1 MFCIENGGHIMQ
13 KIDEMAM
20 QLKAVSDPNRL
31 KLLAYLKK
39 GEICVCELV
48 NLLHISQ
55 PAVSQQL
62 KKLKEA
68 GIILERRKGTWKHYR
83 LNDVQKPYIQ
93 EIIDQLDEI
102 PMVNCS
108 DCS

>member
-1 MFCIENGGHIMQ
+1 MENF
-13 KIDEMAM
+13 DVMAK

-39 GEICVCELV
+39 GEVCVCDFV
-48 NLLHISQ
+48 DLLNISQ

-83 LNDVQKPYIQ
+83 LNDVQQPYIQ
-93 EIIDQLDEI
+93 AIIDQLDE
-102 PMVNCS
+102 MTDVRCS
-108 DCS
+108 SCS

>member
-1 MFCIENGGHIMQ
+1 MENIEA
-13 KIDEMAM
+13 MAV

-39 GEICVCELV
+39 GEVCVCEFV
-48 NLLHISQ
+48 DLLNISQ

-62 KKLKEA
+62 KKLKDA

-83 LNDVQKPYIQ
+83 LNDVQQPYIQ
-93 EIIDQLDEI
+93 AIIDQLHEM
-102 PMVNCS
+102 PAFSCS
-108 DCS
+108 DCSGTI